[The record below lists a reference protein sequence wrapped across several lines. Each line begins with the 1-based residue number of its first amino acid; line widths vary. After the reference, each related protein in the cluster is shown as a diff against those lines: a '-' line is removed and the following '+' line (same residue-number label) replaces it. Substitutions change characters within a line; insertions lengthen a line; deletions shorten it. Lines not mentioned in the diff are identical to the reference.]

1 MTMPRPETKTLGYLY
16 DRFIGDD
23 PEQVAS
29 YERAL
34 TNAEVASAIHELRTQ
49 AGLSQRALA
58 ERVGTTASVICR
70 LEDADYD
77 GHSLSMLRRVAAAV
91 GREVM
96 ISFPPKARTK
106 PKTGGKGS
114 HSKSLGPAPPRDIVT
129 ETGPQVSAVRT
140 PKPPAAQKAASRTA
154 GPKKAKKE

>member
-1 MTMPRPETKTLGYLY
+1 MPRPKSKTLGYLY
-16 DRFIGDD
+16 DRFIADD

-29 YERAL
+29 YEKAL
-34 TNAEVASAIHELRTQ
+34 TNAEVATAIYTLRTE

-91 GREVM
+91 GRRVE
-96 ISFPPKARTK
+96 IRFPLASEAK
-106 PKTGGKGS
+106 PKPV
-114 HSKSLGPAPPRDIVT
+114 KS
-129 ETGPQVSAVRT
+129 
-140 PKPPAAQKAASRTA
+140 
-154 GPKKAKKE
+154 KAKS